1 MAGKDAMGPSVKE
14 IPDGDNRERLVCP
27 DCGYIEYENPRIIVA
42 AVCEWE
48 GRVLLCR
55 RAIEPRQGFWTIPAG
70 FLETGETMAIGAAR
84 ETWEEALAR
93 VEMGRLVG
101 IYEIPRISQ
110 VYVVFRARMTG
121 PEFEPGDESTDVRL
135 FDWADVPWDDLAF
148 PSIAWALKRSREA
161 AADAVHMDV
170 HQE

>member
-1 MAGKDAMGPSVKE
+1 MSGKEATGPSIKA

-27 DCGYIEYENPRIIVA
+27 DCGYIEYENPRIIVG

-70 FLETGETMAIGAAR
+70 FLETGETMAVGAAR

-93 VEMGRLVG
+93 VEMGPLIG

-110 VYVVFRARMTG
+110 IYVVYRARMTG
-121 PEFEPGDESTDVRL
+121 PEFAPGDESTEVRL
-135 FDWADVPWDDLAF
+135 FDWADIPWDDLAF

-161 AADAVHMDV
+161 AADAVHTAI
-170 HQE
+170 HQK

>member
-1 MAGKDAMGPSVKE
+1 MPGKQATGPSIKA

-27 DCGYIEYENPRIIVA
+27 DCGYIEYENPRIIVG

-70 FLETGETMAIGAAR
+70 FLETGETMAVGAAR

-93 VEMGRLVG
+93 VEMGPLIG

-110 VYVVFRARMTG
+110 IYVVFRARMTG
-121 PEFEPGDESTDVRL
+121 PEFGPGDESTDVQL

-148 PSIAWALKRSREA
+148 PSVAWALKRSREA
-161 AADAVHMDV
+161 APGAVPMAV